1 MVKLSLLL
9 ALAENVL
16 SQNDDEDLTLASGDY
31 EIEASGDPI
40 SRSIQAEETTYSPET
55 SEEAVSP
62 LVLYGAIGSA
72 VVVLIGI
79 SVLIVVKYC
88 NPKDKGSYQ
97 PGQAKA
103 EMA

>member
-40 SRSIQAEETTYSPET
+40 SRSIQAEETTVSVRYSDLKLKN
-55 SEEAVSP
+55 P
-62 LVLYGAIGSA
+62 LL
-72 VVVLIGI
+72 
-79 SVLIVVKYC
+79 
-88 NPKDKGSYQ
+88 NKGRS
-97 PGQAKA
+97 KLWFRNL
-103 EMA
+103 